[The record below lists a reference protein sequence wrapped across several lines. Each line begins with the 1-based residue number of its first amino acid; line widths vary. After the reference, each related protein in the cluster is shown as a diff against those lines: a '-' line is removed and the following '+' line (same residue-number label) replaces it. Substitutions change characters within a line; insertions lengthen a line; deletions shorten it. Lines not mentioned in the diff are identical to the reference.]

1 MPPQTL
7 VASEPKIRAT
17 ERACSEAPDVAA
29 LDVRSAGGGRRG
41 EWVGGLELE
50 GGEEACGELEGGA
63 HKAVCSGAPC
73 PCHACACH
81 ACTELAS
88 LCGHLRNTPPPMLTQ
103 TDPTTKK
110 APLLRRVAAGNAGAA
125 TEDRA
130 FMLCGE
136 CPQEQALDLLSDVS
150 LIRRLQS
157 QAEASIG
164 KPKAERLGF
173 GWLYGPDGCLKTL
186 GRLLQA
192 LNDPML
198 LGIRDAALARTSAGL
213 EPQSLQI
220 SLCPE
225 GSRRITDR
233 VLDAVLDADALS
245 CDSVFGANVFRVALH
260 KVCALLS
267 QPQLAERPRAVNC
280 HPFCLRACKSSCK
293 TKCTA
298 LCRGGLTW
306 AGHAKYPDTPVSSG
320 DG

>member
-1 MPPQTL
+1 
-7 VASEPKIRAT
+7 
-17 ERACSEAPDVAA
+17 
-29 LDVRSAGGGRRG
+29 
-41 EWVGGLELE
+41 
-50 GGEEACGELEGGA
+50 
-63 HKAVCSGAPC
+63 
-73 PCHACACH
+73 
-81 ACTELAS
+81 
-88 LCGHLRNTPPPMLTQ
+88 MLTQ
-103 TDPTTKK
+103 TDPATKK

-280 HPFCLRACKSSCK
+280 HPFCLRACKSGCEA
-293 TKCTA
+293 KCSA
-298 LCRGGLTW
+298 LCRGGLEGM
-306 AGHAKYPDTPVSSG
+306 ACCSGFGTPGSKCFDGLCDAYVAVHEVFYTCMAVEEKPVVSMVPMAAQVS
-320 DG
+320 